1 MHNPGNVDKNYPY
14 PVLGNIND
22 FEVSNLFEL
31 SIRYGARNNE
41 YEFLCNLKFDSFRTD
56 IEKLI
61 EEKKVK
67 YTIQVFNA
75 QSWYRQYFE
84 SYEKEIRFNIAQNEL
99 RGMCYFTGNII
110 SIEEINNYLPIGQN
124 EKFYTKSSFDIF
136 PGSVLGISN
145 TIKKRFEPNFS
156 NQDLI
161 NAKHII
167 TFVKD
172 EDIKTYFKVKEWNR
186 DQIRVAIPKKIWDQ
200 WNNLAHG
207 ENRSLSHMSFYLPVL
222 TEIIW
227 RVESDDELN
236 NQFKDRKWYH
246 VVEQLIEDADLDE
259 NMDPH
264 VKAQELM
271 KGPLKPYIKRL
282 DDLMQIYIQE

>member
-1 MHNPGNVDKNYPY
+1 MLNPGNVDKNYPY
-14 PVLGNIND
+14 PVLGNVND

-31 SIRYGARNNE
+31 SIRYGAQKNN

-56 IEKLI
+56 IEELV
-61 EEKKVK
+61 EQKKVK
-67 YTIQVFNA
+67 YSILVFNA

-84 SYEKEIRFNIAQNEL
+84 SYEKEIRFNIKQNKL

-110 SIEEINNYLPIGQN
+110 SNEKINNYSPIGQN
-124 EKFYTKSSFDIF
+124 QKFYAKSTFDIL
-136 PGSVLGISN
+136 PGSILGISN
-145 TIKKRFEPNFS
+145 TMKKLFEPNFS
-156 NQDLI
+156 NQDLK

-167 TFVKD
+167 TFVED

-186 DQIRVAIPKKIWDQ
+186 DQVRVAIPKKIWEK
-200 WNNLAHG
+200 WNNLSTG

-227 RVESDDELN
+227 RVESDDDQNNEL
-236 NQFKDRKWYH
+236 KDRKWYH
-246 VVEQLIEDADLDE
+246 VVEQLIEEADLDE

-271 KGPLKPYIKRL
+271 KGPLKPYIMRL
-282 DDLMQIYIQE
+282 NDLMEIYIND